1 MLFLDSLLSFIPKSS
16 QQFFLVNFHST
27 KCCPPTTYQD
37 HTIQEAILVSNSAT
51 DLCFFYMEIEKE
63 HELSIKV
70 LVYIPNSIR
79 IFIIK

>member
-16 QQFFLVNFHST
+16 QQFFLVIFHST
-27 KCCPPTTYQD
+27 NMLSPSTTYQD

-70 LVYIPNSIR
+70 LVYIPSIR
-79 IFIIK
+79 ICIIK